1 MSAVRSGRRSLIAPT
16 LAALAGIAI
25 LCGLGAWQV
34 ERLHWKEGLI
44 ARVNA
49 RLTAP
54 PVAAPGPA
62 EWARLDLAAAEYQ
75 PVSVRGR
82 FDNAKEIHVV
92 YTLTEPR
99 GPLGGPGYMVMTPF
113 AAEAGWTVYV
123 NRGFVPTAKADPQSR
138 GSGRIEGDTIVQGL
152 LRAPSRRSWF
162 MPGDDAVRNQ
172 WFSRD
177 PALYA
182 AAQGLPPEKVAPY
195 IIDAA
200 YDRNSPDGLPQGGE
214 TVVDF
219 PNSHLGYA
227 ITWFGL
233 AAALAGVYAAFAWRR
248 WRGEAKP
255 QA

>member
-1 MSAVRSGRRSLIAPT
+1 MTAVRSRRRSLVAPT
-16 LAALAGIAI
+16 VAALAGIAV

-44 ARVNA
+44 AQVNA
-49 RLTAP
+49 RLTTP

-62 EWARLDLAAAEYQ
+62 EWKQLDLSAAEYR
-75 PVSVRGR
+75 PVSVKGR
-82 FDNAKEIHVV
+82 FDNTKEVHVV

-99 GPLGGPGYMVMTPF
+99 GPFGGPGYMVMTPF
-113 AAEAGWTVYV
+113 VTEAGWTVYV
-123 NRGFVPTAKADPQSR
+123 NRGFVPTAKADPKSR
-138 GSGRIEGDTIVQGL
+138 SISMIEGDTIALGL

-162 MPGDDAVRNQ
+162 MPGDDAAKNQ

-177 PALYA
+177 PVLYA

-200 YDRNSPDGLPQGGE
+200 YDWNSPNGLPQGGE
-214 TVVDF
+214 TLVNF

-233 AAALAGVYAAFAWRR
+233 AAALAGVYGAFVWRR
-248 WRGEAKP
+248 HRGSGEW
-255 QA
+255 

>member
-1 MSAVRSGRRSLIAPT
+1 MRRSLILPT
-16 LAALAGIAI
+16 IAALAGIAI

-44 ARVNA
+44 AQVNA
-49 RLTAP
+49 RLTTP
-54 PVAAPGPA
+54 PVDAPGPA

-92 YTLTEPR
+92 FTLTEPR

-113 AAEAGWTVYV
+113 TTEGGWIVYV
-123 NRGFVPTAKADPQSR
+123 NRGFVPTAKADPQTRSI
-138 GSGRIEGDTIVQGL
+138 SMVEGDAIALGL

-162 MPGDDAVRNQ
+162 MPGDNAVKNQ

-177 PALYA
+177 PAIFA

-200 YDRNSPDGLPQGGE
+200 FDWNSPNGLPQGGE
-214 TVVDF
+214 TLVSF

-233 AAALAGVYAAFAWRR
+233 AAALGGVFAVFAWRR
-248 WRGEAKP
+248 LREPK
-255 QA
+255 